1 MNDFKYKLMQ
11 FMSGRYGTD
20 QLNKFLFTLWIIC
33 FVLSFFGL
41 RIFSKISLVIVI
53 LYFYRAF
60 SKDYNRRYAENQKYL
75 KISES
80 IKWKFKMFKKDA
92 EYKKTHRI
100 FRCSKCGK
108 KLSVP
113 KGKGKIEI
121 SCPCGNKF
129 QKKS

>member
-1 MNDFKYKLMQ
+1 MSDFKSKLIR
-11 FMSGRYGTD
+11 FMSGRYGVD
-20 QLNKFLFTLWIIC
+20 QLNKFLFALIVVC
-33 FVLSFFGL
+33 FILNIFGV
-41 RIFSKISLVIVI
+41 RFASKISLVLVI

-60 SKDYNRRYAENQKYL
+60 SKNYNKRYAENQTYL
-75 KISES
+75 KLSENFRW
-80 IKWKFKMFKKDA
+80 KWNSLKKDM

-100 FRCSKCGK
+100 FKCTKCGK